1 MVYTIISE
9 QKNIIQLN
17 NEFYQ
22 NYGGPI
28 LYIYKL
34 IVFVSTRIVIEKSYD
49 DLCTKHS
56 TLLCNPFSR
65 VCMW

>member
-17 NEFYQ
+17 IEFYQ
-22 NYGGPI
+22 NYGGAI

-34 IVFVSTRIVIEKSYD
+34 IVFVSTRIVMEKSYD
-49 DLCTKHS
+49 DLCTKDS

-65 VCMW
+65 VCM